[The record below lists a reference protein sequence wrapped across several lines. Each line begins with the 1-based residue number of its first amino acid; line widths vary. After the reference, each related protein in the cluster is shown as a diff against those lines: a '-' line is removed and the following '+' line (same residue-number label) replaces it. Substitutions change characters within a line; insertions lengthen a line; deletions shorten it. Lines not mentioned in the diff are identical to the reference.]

1 MTKAPNVAIEPL
13 GSLNLDEEKCLI
25 ASETNATTYKID
37 IDFIKKEVQDLIIEQ
52 TEHTEKTIL

>member
-25 ASETNATTYKID
+25 ASEMNATTYKID
-37 IDFIKKEVQDLIIEQ
+37 EDFIKKEVQDLIIEQ
-52 TEHTEKTIL
+52 TEHT